1 MKMQGQRIGAWP
13 DHCRTLDHLLHF
25 AVAFEKFT
33 LAETPLE
40 RSAFAAQTP
49 EQGVSLSPLAATI
62 VNDIEHRRDGSL
74 TLRRSGSR

>member
-1 MKMQGQRIGAWP
+1 MKMQEQRIGAWP
-13 DHCRTLDHLLHF
+13 DQRRTLDRLLHF

-33 LAETPLE
+33 LADIPLE

-49 EQGVSLSPLAATI
+49 EQGVPLSPLAATI